1 MSVSLKYHIY
11 YVYPNVST
19 RKETNMTKK
28 RIVRLA
34 VSVLSVAVLAACNN
48 NKKSQEE
55 EAKVYTYHEFLTVSP
70 SNWNELTYQD
80 NNDTEIMSFISG
92 SFFSYNFK
100 FDANGK
106 PIDGEFV
113 VQYDGAKKLED
124 VTADY
129 AGNAKYAVPAN
140 AEKGYAYK
148 ITLRD
153 DLKWDD
159 GTPIKAEDFVYTMKE
174 QENPLFKNY
183 RADSFY
189 NSSTVIHNA
198 QNYVKQGSSGVFAS
212 KSVYGG
218 VYDEAYDSN
227 MFFDAYYG
235 DEPEGGECSYII
247 NWFRTRNGSDYD
259 AYFGNGEE
267 DYGIGVFAI
276 PLLYGETSFSA
287 ADGIAMSAAL
297 DGKTFA
303 EIKADATLKGYFD
316 ILDGWWRTDPGE
328 ELDYFVSNFTYPE
341 VSFDD
346 VGIFVGAKDTELV
359 LVLDKPL
366 ILLKDDGSL
375 SYKAAYNMAS
385 LPVVK
390 KALYE
395 ANKVAPQID
404 GGLWTSK
411 YNSSVETSASWG
423 PYKLT
428 SFQAGKQ
435 FILERNENWYG
446 YNMDEYKGQYQTD
459 RIVCD
464 IIAEYETAFQLF
476 EKGDLDGIG
485 LDASKAMDYKNSERA
500 VFTASDFVGSLQLQ
514 SDVDALRERSTPEKN
529 KMLLAYTDF
538 RKALSLSIDRADYNN
553 QTTTAS
559 LAGFGIFNSMHYYD
573 VENGGV
579 YRNTDFAKQVICDV
593 YGVDVS
599 KFASL
604 DEAYAS
610 VTGYNLDLARQL
622 LNSAYDAALA
632 AGDITETD
640 KVVLTVG
647 ASEKTIAV
655 ERQFN
660 YLKTAFEELAKGT
673 KLEGR
678 LTLELDTSFGT
689 KWATDF
695 RAGAYDICT
704 GGWTGAAWDP
714 GYFLLA
720 YLSPDYMYSA
730 AWKTDEVPLTYN
742 PYADGNP
749 DHEYTMSLIEWYN
762 CLNGISESV
771 DFPFD
776 WSEGAVPN
784 DFRLGIIA
792 QLEKAILTAYYTVP
806 LQYRFSASLV
816 SYKVEYITKNYNTFM
831 GYGGIRYMTYHYDDA
846 AWEGV
851 KGNFSYKK

>member
-1 MSVSLKYHIY
+1 MNKKIVNFAISIL
-11 YVYPNVST
+11 ST
-19 RKETNMTKK
+19 
-28 RIVRLA
+28 
-34 VSVLSVAVLAACNN
+34 AVLVACGGGKDD
-48 NKKSQEE
+48 KKT
-55 EAKVYTYHEFLTVSP
+55 YTFHEFLTVSP

-100 FDANGK
+100 FDANGNVL
-106 PIDGEFV
+106 DGEFSV
-113 VQYDGAKKLED
+113 EYDGAKALED

-129 AGNAKYAVPAN
+129 AGNPKYSVPAD
-140 AEKGYAYK
+140 ATAGYAYK
-148 ITLRD
+148 IVLRD

-159 GTPIKAEDFVYTMKE
+159 GSPIKAKDFVYTMKE

-198 QNYVKQGSSGVFAS
+198 ENYVKQGSSGMFAS
-212 KSVYGG
+212 RSVYAGEYPTDG
-218 VYDEAYDSN
+218 SIDDKLV
-227 MFFDAYYG
+227 FDAYFG
-235 DEPEGGECSYII
+235 DEEAGDECSYIFS
-247 NWFRTRNGSDYD
+247 WFRSKNGSDYD
-259 AYFGNGEE
+259 DYFKK
-267 DYGIGVFAI
+267 DSSTPIGVFAI
-276 PLLYGETSFSA
+276 PILYGASISA
-287 ADGIAMSAAL
+287 ADGIAASAAL

-303 EIKADATLKGYFD
+303 EIKADDTLKAYWD
-316 ILDGWWRTDPGE
+316 AIIGWWQTDPGE
-328 ELDYFVSNFTYPE
+328 ELDFFVSNFVYPE
-341 VSFDD
+341 VDFSD
-346 VGIFVGAKDTELV
+346 VGIFVGEKDVDLII
-359 LVLDKPL
+359 VLDKPL
-366 ILLKDDGSL
+366 YLLKDDGSL

-390 KALYE
+390 ESLYE

-435 FILERNENWYG
+435 FILERNPNWYG
-446 YNMDEYKGQYQTD
+446 YNMDNYKGQYQTD

-476 EKGDLDGIG
+476 EKGDIDTIG

-500 VFTASDFVGSLQLQ
+500 IFTASDFVGSLQLQ
-514 SDVDALRERSTPEKN
+514 SSASALAERSHTEAQPNVN
-529 KMLLAYTDF
+529 KMILTYVDF
-538 RKALSLSIDRADYNN
+538 RKALSLAIDRADYTNK
-553 QTTTAS
+553 TTTAS
-559 LAGFGIFNSMHYYD
+559 LAGFGLFNSMHYYD

-599 KFASL
+599 AFASL

-610 VTGYNLDLARQL
+610 VTGYNLELARQL
-622 LNSAYDAALA
+622 LEKAYTEALA
-632 AGDITETD
+632 NGDIAAGED
-640 KVVLTVG
+640 VVLTVG
-647 ASEKTIAV
+647 ASEDTIAV
-655 ERQFN
+655 QRQFN
-660 YLKTAFEELAKGT
+660 YLKDAFEELAKGT
-673 KLEGR
+673 SLEGH
-678 LTLELDTSFGT
+678 LTLELDTSFGS

-730 AWKTDEVPLTYN
+730 AWETDKEMLTYN
-742 PYADGNP
+742 PYGDENP
-749 DHEYTMSLIEWYN
+749 EHEYTMSLIEWYN
-762 CLNGISESV
+762 CLNGISENPN
-771 DFPFD
+771 FPFD
-776 WSEGAVPN
+776 WSEGAVDN
-784 DFRLGIIA
+784 DFRLGLIA
-792 QLEKAILTAYYTVP
+792 QLEKAILSAYYTVP
-806 LQYRFSASLV
+806 LQYRFSAALL
-816 SYKVEYITKNYNTFM
+816 SYKVEYKTKNYNTFM
-831 GYGGIRYMTYHYDDA
+831 GYGGIRYMTYNYDDA
-846 AWEGV
+846 AWESV
-851 KGNFSYKK
+851 KSSFSYKKQLNLRFYIPRFYRNIARLFK